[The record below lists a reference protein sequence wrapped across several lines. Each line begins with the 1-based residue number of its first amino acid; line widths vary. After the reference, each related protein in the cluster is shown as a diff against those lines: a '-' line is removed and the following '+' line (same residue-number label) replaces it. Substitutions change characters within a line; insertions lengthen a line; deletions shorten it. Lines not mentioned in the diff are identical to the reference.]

1 MKKSVRVVICT
12 FYIIVSVFN
21 LNAVNSYGCLPEEAS
36 CIEASSDF
44 TVMPD
49 SIFQKKYNHLL
60 NLYQKE
66 NLVDALNQTLLLQ
79 DLEKGELDDAQL
91 FLIKTLVGDIYNKS
105 NNHKRAL
112 HSYKEALFLLNKKKL
127 DNAGVGF
134 ENTVDFATIYLK
146 LASSFYR
153 DSNKDSATYYLEK
166 TEALSDINPEIRA
179 LKAKAYSNLSGIFQ
193 LDSLF
198 DKALI
203 YAKKAIIIH
212 RETNNKISEAAAT
225 TNLGSIYLSQEQFL
239 LAKET
244 YFRGIELLKN
254 KKSRGA
260 IRIKA
265 DLYYNLAW
273 AMRNLKEF
281 EAYDFQELSYE
292 IEDEIRD
299 KEYRKMI
306 ATIAAE
312 NDVNVIKK
320 QEENKRLRQKTT
332 FWIFIIVCVIII
344 ISLLYWLSL
353 YRLKQKNLG
362 LKLSQTQL
370 LQSQNIE
377 KLKSESQIRIL
388 NATID
393 GKESERKD
401 IAETLHDSVSALLS
415 SANLHLIATKSQFK
429 GRIPIEIDKTQ
440 SIIAEASIKIRDLSH
455 TLVSS
460 VLLKFGLKYALKDM
474 ASKYSNSV
482 LEIDLDAHD
491 LRRYDQNFEIKIYNI
506 IQELVN
512 NVLKHSKA
520 ENTFMKLYEKEG
532 KICFQIS
539 DDGVGFDKTNL
550 AHRDGLGLN
559 HIQSRIQMM
568 NGVFIMESVIGEG
581 TFVSV
586 KLPITEKTQVSPV
599 APIL

>member
-1 MKKSVRVVICT
+1 M
-12 FYIIVSVFN
+12 Y
-21 LNAVNSYGCLPEEAS
+21 LPKEAS
-36 CIEASSDF
+36 RNEASFSF
-44 TVMPD
+44 YFKND
-49 SIFQKKYNHLL
+49 SLNKLRYENVLKLYKSGNHVKSLELALALYSQFNRKKNDDE
-60 NLYQKE
+60 LYE
-66 NLVDALNQTLLLQ
+66 ITTLI
-79 DLEKGELDDAQL
+79 A
-91 FLIKTLVGDIYNKS
+91 DIYDKS
-105 NNHKRAL
+105 NNSEKAL
-112 HSYKEALFLLNKKKL
+112 NYYKKSLFLLNKNYLEYQNRTFNNEINFSK
-127 DNAGVGF
+127 
-134 ENTVDFATIYLK
+134 IYLRIGSSFQK
-146 LASSFYR
+146 LQRNDSAKIYYEKLNDLPSLNDDILSLKASSYV
-153 DSNKDSATYYLEK
+153 
-166 TEALSDINPEIRA
+166 
-179 LKAKAYSNLSGIFQ
+179 NLSGIYE
-193 LDSLF
+193 LDS
-198 DKALI
+198 I
-203 YAKKAIIIH
+203 YSLAEEYAEKAINIH
-212 RETNNKISEAAAT
+212 KASNNKLNLASALN
-225 TNLGSIYLSQEQFL
+225 NLGNIYLSQKRFIK
-239 LAKET
+239 AKKT
-244 YFRGIELLKN
+244 YLDGIELLKYDN
-254 KKSRGA
+254 NENAVGF
-260 IRIKA
+260 KA
-265 DLYYNLAW
+265 SLYYNLAW
-273 AMRNLKEF
+273 AMRNLKEYK
-281 EAYDFQELSYE
+281 AYDFQELSYE
-292 IEDEIRD
+292 IEDGMRD
-299 KEYRKMI
+299 KDYKRMI
-306 ATIAAE
+306 ATVTAE